1 MDIRWLSIFF
11 SLLINAAREKIMATY
26 GGGETWGWV
35 GAGDEMVGEFS
46 LASIDLDVTCDSAI
60 FDFWGRELE
69 NDLKIDVDG
78 ITSSLSYHGPNH

>member
-1 MDIRWLSIFF
+1 MAVDFF
-11 SLLINAAREKIMATY
+11 FPFSSMRRGKKFVATY

-35 GAGDEMVGEFS
+35 GAGDEMVEEFS

-60 FDFWGRELE
+60 FDFGGRELE